1 MRQNCVMKIHNI
13 YLCSKVLYFAAMEKR
28 TLHTVLSP
36 RLLDLYS
43 LTDAVV
49 VIIDVFRATST
60 IATALSHGARAVYP
74 VADVELCKT
83 LGVKLGAVTA
93 GERNGK
99 VIEGLLHGN
108 SPAEYPASFIAGKEL
123 VLTTTNGTK
132 LLKMALDQGA
142 AEVIT
147 GSFVNLGS
155 VCQYLSSTKR
165 DVILACSGWK
175 DRFNLEDTLF
185 AGAVVATIGHLF
197 HLNCDSS
204 LMASELYNLHKA
216 ELKTFIRHTS
226 HWHRL
231 KAYGLEK
238 DLEFCV
244 TPGAAEVLP
253 LYHPDQGT
261 LRAVTL
267 PDGAVS

>member
-1 MRQNCVMKIHNI
+1 MYGKYIILC
-13 YLCSKVLYFAAMEKR
+13 LCSKVLYFAAMEKR

-36 RLLDLYS
+36 RLLDLYTLS
-43 LTDAVV
+43 DATI

-60 IATALSHGARAVYP
+60 IATALSHGATAVFP
-74 VADVELCKT
+74 VADVEKCKQ
-83 LGVKLGAVTA
+83 LGAELNAITA
-93 GERNGK
+93 GERNGQ

-108 SPAEYPASFIAGKEL
+108 SPAEYPSTFIDGKQL

-142 AEVIT
+142 AQIIT

-155 VCQYLSSTKR
+155 VCQFLEKSQKN
-165 DVILACSGWK
+165 VILACSGWK

-185 AGAVVATIGHLF
+185 AGAVADQLSEKFAV
-197 HLNCDSS
+197 NCDST
-204 LMASELYNLHKA
+204 LMAKQMYQLHK
-216 ELKTFIRHTS
+216 EDMTTFIRNTS

-231 KAYGLEK
+231 KAFGLEK

-253 LYHPDQGT
+253 LYNPKT
-261 LRAVTL
+261 AALTA
-267 PDGAVS
+267 AAIS

>member
-1 MRQNCVMKIHNI
+1 MKLQILL
-13 YLCSKVLYFAAMEKR
+13 LCSKVLYFAAMEKR

-36 RLLDLYS
+36 RLLDLYNVS
-43 LTDAVV
+43 DGVV

-60 IATALSHGARAVYP
+60 IATALANGASAVYP
-74 VADVELCKT
+74 VADVERCKQ
-83 LGVKLGAVTA
+83 LGHELGAITA
-93 GERNGK
+93 GERNGQ

-108 SPAEYPASFIAGKEL
+108 SPAEYPRSFIEGKKL

-147 GSFVNLGS
+147 GSFVNLNS
-155 VCQYLSSTKR
+155 VCRYLTNSKKN
-165 DVILACSGWK
+165 VILACSGWK

-185 AGAVVATIGHLF
+185 AGAVVARIEQYF
-197 HLNCDSS
+197 DMNCDSS
-204 LMASELYNLHKA
+204 LMAKEQYLLHQSDI
-216 ELKTFIRHTS
+216 KTFIRQTS

-231 KAYGLEK
+231 KAFGLEK

-244 TPGAAEVLP
+244 TPGGAEVLP
-253 LYHPDQGT
+253 LYDVRSGT
-261 LRAVTL
+261 LTAA
-267 PDGAVS
+267 PIG

>member
-1 MRQNCVMKIHNI
+1 
-13 YLCSKVLYFAAMEKR
+13 MEKR

-43 LTDAVV
+43 LSDGVV
-49 VIIDVFRATST
+49 VVIDVFRATST
-60 IATALSHGARAVYP
+60 IATALSNGARAVYP
-74 VADVELCKT
+74 VAGVEQCKQ
-83 LGVKLGAVTA
+83 LGQKLGAITA
-93 GERNGK
+93 GERNGQ

-108 SPAEYPASFIAGKEL
+108 SPAEYPRSFIAGKDL

-155 VCQYLSSTKR
+155 VCQYLVSSNKN
-165 DVILACSGWK
+165 VILACSGWK
-175 DRFNLEDTLF
+175 DRFNLEDTMF
-185 AGAVVATIGHLF
+185 AGAVVAQIERHF
-197 HLNCDSS
+197 HMNCDSS
-204 LMASELYNLHKA
+204 LMAKQQYQLHEA
-216 ELKTFIRHTS
+216 DMKTFIRQTS

-231 KAYGLEK
+231 KAFGLEK

-244 TPGAAEVLP
+244 TPGGAEVLP
-253 LYHPDQGT
+253 LYNPQNGT
-261 LRAVTL
+261 LNAVAL
-267 PDGAVS
+267 G